1 MLIISIWICVN
12 LKYEDIRVEYYPF
25 RGIKFHVHEN
35 TSRQANLATS
45 LFSKIRFDEVIA
57 WEYFY

>member
-1 MLIISIWICVN
+1 MN

-25 RGIKFHVHEN
+25 RGIKFHVQEN